1 MAARRTCT
9 CTFSE
14 CSNEGDLMKVCRGLR
29 CVCVKRRGGG
39 KTETETIIGDRS
51 LFCWSV

>member
-29 CVCVKRRGGG
+29 CVCEEERGR
-39 KTETETIIGDRS
+39 ENRDRDNH
-51 LFCWSV
+51 WG